1 MHLEC
6 NVLLL
11 AYIFKN
17 FRSNNF
23 KNYGLCPS
31 HYLSTASFSSDTILK
46 MSKIKLELITDP
58 DMWIFFKK
66 GIRGW
71 ISYIS
76 NRYIKANNKYL
87 KSYDPKQESKHI
99 KYLDAINLY
108 GYEMFKFLPTSGFQ
122 WIDPK
127 EFTMNKYTNNTSK
140 ECILQVHLEYPKEL
154 HELHNHY
161 SLAPD
166 KIEIKR
172 KINGK
177 LEK

>member
-1 MHLEC
+1 M
-6 NVLLL
+6 
-11 AYIFKN
+11 
-17 FRSNNF
+17 
-23 KNYGLCPS
+23 
-31 HYLSTASFSSDTILK
+31 
-46 MSKIKLELITDP
+46 
-58 DMWIFFKK
+58 
-66 GIRGW
+66 
-71 ISYIS
+71 
-76 NRYIKANNKYL
+76 

-140 ECILQVHLEYPKEL
+140 ECILQVHPEYPKEL

-172 KINGK
+172 EINGK